1 MNTDKTNFRKKV
13 IALLGI
19 GLFTFGLTTLSLA
32 ETLSVKGSDTMVI
45 LGQKWAEVYM
55 KQNKGVTVQ
64 VTGGGSGTG
73 IAALLNGTTDI
84 CQASRPMKPK
94 EKLDLKKK
102 RGVDAYE
109 LSVALDGLALFV
121 NNKNPLQ
128 ELTISQLKEIYTGE
142 VTNWN
147 ELGGPNQKI
156 ILYGR
161 ENNSGTYAY
170 FKEHVLQ
177 DEDFTPR
184 TQTLPGTAA
193 IINAVSKDVKGIGYG
208 GIAYGRGVKFIKIKK
223 DAKSPSYEPS
233 LANVEN
239 GSYPISRYLYWY
251 TAGAPKGI
259 IKKYADWVVSPAGQ
273 SIVKNVGYYP
283 LPRKTNLTGKKK

>member
-1 MNTDKTNFRKKV
+1 MNTDKTNFRKKI

-19 GLFTFGLTTLSLA
+19 GLFTFGMTTLSLA
-32 ETLSVKGSDTMVI
+32 ETLSIKGSDTMVI

-177 DEDFTPR
+177 EEDFTPR